1 MQYSLSASRDVSVG
15 DTVGMYLREIAKVPL
30 LNSLTERR
38 RIVLEMHYGLNGRE
52 KHALDEIGQY
62 LGVTRERARQIGLK
76 AL

>member
-1 MQYSLSASRDVSVG
+1 MG
-15 DTVGMYLREIAKVPL
+15 DTVCMYLREIAKVSL

-52 KHALDEIGQY
+52 KHTLDEIGQY